1 MNLVCFVDKNKADEL
16 QTKGF
21 AYVMTQADNRT
32 VYQFIKTPELEKY
45 LASHYSAKD
54 YFIDKNMYF

>member
-16 QTKGF
+16 QIKGF
-21 AYVMTQADNRT
+21 VCTMTKVNNRT
-32 VYQFIKTPELEKY
+32 VYQFIKTPELEEY

-54 YFIDKNMYF
+54 YFINKNMYF